1 MYIGCICVKVLAAR
15 LPLRRTENSKASH
28 FPIIKLALSLIL
40 LSKFS
45 CFAPTQARLCDVL
58 L

>member
-1 MYIGCICVKVLAAR
+1 MYVGCICVEVLAAC
-15 LPLRRTENSKASH
+15 LPLRRTENSKVSH

-45 CFAPTQARLCDVL
+45 CFAPTQAKLCNVL